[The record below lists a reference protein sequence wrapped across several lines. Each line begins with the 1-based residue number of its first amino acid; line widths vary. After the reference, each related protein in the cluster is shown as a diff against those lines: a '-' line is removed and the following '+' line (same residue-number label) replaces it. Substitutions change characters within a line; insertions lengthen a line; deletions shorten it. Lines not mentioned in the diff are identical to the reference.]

1 MKRLKLFCGII
12 ALTIVA
18 SVNAW
23 VANETSEL
31 SASILALGDDIRNYY
46 YGNGEVV
53 PRGSAFSN
61 WKTFRVRVQCENSI
75 TIDFFSIS
83 EPYEVDLDKCGYGD
97 GDCWLDETCFFNS

>member
-23 VANETSEL
+23 IANETSEL

-53 PRGSAFSN
+53 PVGPAFSN
-61 WKTFRVRVQCENSI
+61 WKTYSVTVECQNSV
-75 TIDFFSIS
+75 TFGPLSSS
-83 EPYEVDLDKCGYGD
+83 ETYTVDLDKCGFGD
-97 GDCWLDETCFFNS
+97 DDC